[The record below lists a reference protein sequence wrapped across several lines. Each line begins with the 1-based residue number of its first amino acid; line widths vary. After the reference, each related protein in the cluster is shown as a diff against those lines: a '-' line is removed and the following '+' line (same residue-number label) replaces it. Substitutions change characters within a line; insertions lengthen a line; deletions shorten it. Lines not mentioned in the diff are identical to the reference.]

1 MTFSELADSFDVLS
15 LTVERYWVLT
25 ACLGLGLFLIHIF
38 NLISGR
44 RLNYFGIIPRNIW
57 GLPGVIFSPLLHQD
71 FSHLFFNLFPL
82 LILTNLVL
90 IKGVVAYLWITGLLI
105 LSSGFLTWLLGRRA
119 IHIGASSLIMGYWG
133 FLLMSLSG
141 GLSITSLLTVFI
153 CIYYFGYFIFSI
165 LPQGASGEEGSRSVS
180 WEGHLFGL
188 IAGILLGA
196 EWFID
201 HGKILIAIVNY
212 FYVIF

>member
-1 MTFSELADSFDVLS
+1 MMTFAQLADSFDVLS
-15 LTVERYWVLT
+15 ITAVRYWVLT
-25 ACLGLGLFLIHIF
+25 SLIGLGLFLIHVL

-44 RLNYFGIIPRNIW
+44 RLNYFGIFPRNIW
-57 GLPGVIFSPLLHQD
+57 GLPGIIFSPFLHQD

-90 IKGVVAYLWITGLLI
+90 IKGFVAYLWITGLLI
-105 LSSGFLTWLLGRRA
+105 LSSGFLTWLLGRKA

-141 GLSITSLLTVFI
+141 GLSVTGILTVFI
-153 CIYYFGYFIFSI
+153 CFYYFGYFIYSI
-165 LPQGASGEEGSRSVS
+165 IPQNSGDGESRSVS

-188 IAGILLGA
+188 ISGLGLGA

-201 HGKILIAIVNY
+201 HGKILIELVNY
-212 FYVIF
+212 FYIIF